1 MDLESLNKLSWDEL
15 QEQWDYLQKLREEE
29 SFRQNVDTYRGIIQS
44 TFTWWR
50 NVDLNIV
57 DAHDIIFHTP
67 KVKEPEVKDVVFD

>member
-29 SFRQNVDTYRGIIQS
+29 SFRQDIDAYSGIIRS

-50 NVDLNIV
+50 NVPEGT